1 MLPQNVGHVELAE
14 YAVEAH
20 LEISSAACGQF
31 TESMAAVPSLW
42 DANLQYCPWATGSKM
57 VNIVFQFNS
66 TWDVYLHKDFNRLY
80 CKDLGIRPGKG
91 DCAAATKS
99 SELALVT
106 VLSTCLH
113 FPFHRLWAFSNALDK
128 CFLHFRQVR
137 WCLVSAL
144 ACKNAQPHG
153 HTHSE
158 DLEAKASLSPNWGW
172 CSIMTIRSLW
182 MALGGGLREEVQLAF
197 KLKVSY

>member
-1 MLPQNVGHVELAE
+1 MWIFSTVHGLQDQKWWTSSSNSI
-14 YAVEAH
+14 AH
-20 LEISSAACGQF
+20 EMCTSTRISIA
-31 TESMAAVPSLW
+31 
-42 DANLQYCPWATGSKM
+42 
-57 VNIVFQFNS
+57 S
-66 TWDVYLHKDFNRLY
+66 TARTWV
-80 CKDLGIRPGKG
+80 GIRPGKG
-91 DCAAATKS
+91 DCTAAAKS

-106 VLSTCLH
+106 VLSTRLH

-128 CFLHFRQVR
+128 CFLHFRQVH

-144 ACKNAQPHG
+144 ACKNAWPHG